1 MPVTGEQI
9 REHLRVMPFRPF
21 RLSLADQRTFEVRH
35 PDFAMVV
42 PSRRHLIV
50 FSMENLESWCMI
62 DVALIVSL
70 EPIDERPSAS
80 QAA

>member
-9 REHLRVMPFRPF
+9 REHLRLMPFRPF
-21 RLSLADQRTFEVRH
+21 RLQLVDGRVFEVRH

-42 PSRRHLIV
+42 PNRRHLIV
-50 FSMENLESWCMI
+50 FSMENMESWCML
-62 DVALIVSL
+62 DVALIASL
-70 EPIDERPSAS
+70 EPIDDQPTAS

>member
-1 MPVTGEQI
+1 MSVTGEQI
-9 REHLRVMPFRPF
+9 REQLRLMPFRPF
-21 RLSLADQRTFEVRH
+21 RLQLVDQRTFEVHH

-42 PSRRHLIV
+42 PNRRHLIV

-62 DVALIVSL
+62 DVALIASL
-70 EPIDERPSAS
+70 QSIDERPSAS